1 MRDSAAQEAM
11 NAGWGTGY
19 AWLRNPTPVSRRM
32 GIKGQGQGVLKRI
45 RRERKEAAGLDA
57 AGGEEQ
63 VSSSSS
69 KESEN
74 EGSEDGSEMMDDG
87 DADIERDASEQA
99 LPEQN
104 LLSGPPVPAPA
115 PAPAPGPLAL
125 SVDK

>member
-1 MRDSAAQEAM
+1 
-11 NAGWGTGY
+11 
-19 AWLRNPTPVSRRM
+19 
-32 GIKGQGQGVLKRI
+32 
-45 RRERKEAAGLDA
+45 
-57 AGGEEQ
+57 
-63 VSSSSS
+63 
-69 KESEN
+69 
-74 EGSEDGSEMMDDG
+74 MMDDG